1 MSAVYKV
8 KPGDH
13 ISSIAARF
21 GFENFFAI
29 WEHERNQ
36 KLKEL
41 REDPHLLV
49 AGDELF
55 IPDRVLPIF
64 SRSTASSHDFVVR
77 SAKLSLGL
85 RLLDRKLKPRKD
97 LKVVLTVPPPESG
110 EPQSAE
116 QELVTDGDGKV
127 TTEVAKSAQV
137 ASLAVG
143 ELLLSLKL
151 GELDPVTEDSGLA
164 QRLSNLGYFV
174 PLEAERDE
182 DELRSAIEEFQL
194 EQGMKVT
201 GESDAA
207 LEQKVLEVHGI

>member
-13 ISSIAARF
+13 ISSIAAKF
-21 GFENFFAI
+21 GFESFFPI
-29 WEHERNQ
+29 WEHEKNL

-41 REDPHLLV
+41 REDPHLLA

-55 IPDRVLPIF
+55 IPDRVLPVF

-77 SAKLSLGL
+77 SAKLSLRV
-85 RLLDRKLKPRKD
+85 RLLDRKMKPKAGQ
-97 LKVVLTVPPPESG
+97 KVVLTVPPPENG
-110 EPQSAE
+110 EPRSSE

-127 TTEVAKSAQV
+127 TTEIAKSAQI

-143 ELLLSLKL
+143 ELLLSLKV
-151 GELDPVTEDSGLA
+151 GELDPVTKDNGLA

-174 PLEAERDE
+174 PPAGERDK

-207 LEQKVLEVHGI
+207 LEQKVLEVHGV